1 MITMHVTPLVW
12 ALTIGF
18 VVAVIVLDL
27 LLADRRPHRISTK
40 ESGLWVGLYVGL
52 AVLFGIGIGLI
63 SGWTYGGEFFAGYLT
78 ELSLSV
84 DNLFVFVIILAAFA
98 VPEIHQHKVLLYGIV
113 IALILRA
120 ILIVLG
126 AAVIERFSSVF
137 YLFGVFLIY
146 TAIKLVK
153 SKDDTPEPGD
163 NKLLRR
169 VEKVVPTVPE
179 YHGTKLIVK
188 ISDKRFVTPM
198 FLVMIAIGTTDI
210 LFALDSIPAIFGLTQ
225 EAYIVLTANAFALFG
240 LRQMYF
246 LLHGLLDKLI
256 YLSIGLAV
264 ILAFIGVKLFLL
276 AVPATTG
283 DTPEIPLAFSLGF
296 IVVTLIV
303 TAVTSLWAVRRNPE
317 LAHSVGH
324 AADAEKDAEKLAGD
338 ELKRL
343 NKSELNKNEPPAD
356 LA

>member
-1 MITMHVTPLVW
+1 MHVTPLVW

-40 ESGLWVGLYVGL
+40 EAGLWVGLYVGL

-153 SKDDTPEPGD
+153 SRNDTPEPGD

-169 VEKVVPTVPE
+169 VEKFVPTTQD

-188 ISDKRFVTPM
+188 LADKRVVTPM

-225 EAYIVLTANAFALFG
+225 AAF
-240 LRQMYF
+240 F
-246 LLHGLLDKLI
+246 LLHGLLHKLI

-264 ILAFIGVKLFLL
+264 ILGFIGVKMILHALHE
-276 AVPATTG
+276 TTG
-283 DTPEIPLAFSLGF
+283 DTPEIPLALSLGF

-303 TAVTSLWAVRRNPE
+303 TAVASLWAVRRNPE
-317 LAHSVGH
+317 LAHTVGM
-324 AADAEKDAEKLAGD
+324 AADAEKDAERLMGD

-343 NKSELNKNEPPAD
+343 QTRSDLPKSEPTD
-356 LA
+356 

>member
-1 MITMHVTPLVW
+1 MHVTPLVW

-18 VVAVIVLDL
+18 VVAVIALDL

-40 ESGLWVGLYVGL
+40 EASLWVGLYVGL
-52 AVLFGIGIGLI
+52 AVLFGIGIGVI
-63 SGWTYGGEFFAGYLT
+63 SGWDYGGQFFAGYLT

-146 TAIKLVK
+146 TAVKLVK
-153 SKDDTPEPGD
+153 SRDDTPEPGD

-169 VEKVVPTVPE
+169 VEKVVPTTPD

-188 ISDKRFVTPM
+188 IADKRFVTPM

-210 LFALDSIPAIFGLTQ
+210 LFALDSIP
-225 EAYIVLTANAFALFG
+225 ALFG

-264 ILAFIGVKLFLL
+264 ILAFIGVKLILHAL
-276 AVPATTG
+276 HETTG
-283 DTPEIPLAFSLGF
+283 DTPEIPLALSLGF

-303 TAVTSLWAVRRNPE
+303 TAVASLWAVRRNPE
-317 LAHSVGH
+317 LAHTVGM
-324 AADAEKDAEKLAGD
+324 AADAERDAVRLAGD
-338 ELKRL
+338 ELNRL
-343 NKSELNKNEPPAD
+343 NTKVNKNEPPAD
-356 LA
+356 ITD

>member
-1 MITMHVTPLVW
+1 MHVTPLVW

-18 VVAVIVLDL
+18 VVGVIVLDL

-40 ESGLWVGLYVGL
+40 EASVWVGVYVGL
-52 AVLFGIGIGLI
+52 ACVFGIGIGI
-63 SGWTYGGEFFAGYLT
+63 VSGWTYGGEFFAGYLT

-98 VPEIHQHKVLLYGIV
+98 VPEIHQHKVLLYGII

-120 ILIVLG
+120 VLIVAG
-126 AAVIERFSSVF
+126 AKLIEQFSWVF
-137 YLFGVFLIY
+137 YIFGAFLLY
-146 TAIKLVK
+146 TAVKLVQHRNE
-153 SKDDTPEPGD
+153 TPEPGD
-163 NKLLRR
+163 NKLLRK
-169 VEKVVPTVPE
+169 VEKVLPTTQE

-188 ISDKRFVTPM
+188 LADKRVVTPM
-198 FLVMIAIGTTDI
+198 FMVMIAIGTTDI

-264 ILAFIGVKLFLL
+264 ILGFIGVKLVLHAL
-276 AVPATTG
+276 HETTG
-283 DTPEIPLAFSLGF
+283 DTPEIPLAVSLGF
-296 IVVTLIV
+296 IVLTLIV
-303 TAVTSLWAVRRNPE
+303 TAVASLWAVRRNPE
-317 LAHSVGH
+317 LARQVGM
-324 AADAEKDAEKLAGD
+324 AADAEKDAERLAGE

-343 NKSELNKNEPPAD
+343 RRGAAPDSD
-356 LA
+356 

>member
-1 MITMHVTPLVW
+1 MISMHVTPLAW

-18 VVAVIVLDL
+18 VVAVIALDL

-40 ESGLWVGLYVGL
+40 EAGLWVGLYVGL
-52 AVLFGIGIGLI
+52 AVLFGIGIGLV

-179 YHGTKLIVK
+179 YHGTK
-188 ISDKRFVTPM
+188 
-198 FLVMIAIGTTDI
+198 MIAIGTTDI

-264 ILAFIGVKLFLL
+264 ILGFIGIKLILHAL
-276 AVPATTG
+276 HETTG
-283 DTPEIPLAFSLGF
+283 HTPEIPLALSLGF
-296 IVVTLIV
+296 IVLTLVV
-303 TAVTSLWAVRRNPE
+303 TAVASLWAVRRNPA
-317 LAHSVGH
+317 LAHTVGH
-324 AADAEKDAEKLAGD
+324 AADAERDAQALAGD

-343 NKSELNKNEPPAD
+343 NKNEPPAD
-356 LA
+356 IAE